1 MFHAWYKS
9 LNSPQYDLQ
18 SNGTKNDSLGSVG
31 LCNSMAKLGQKLQ
44 SNVNYNFPFSLFVEL
59 HAGNPH
65 SKNARLN
72 MLMGVYVVGPD
83 YCDADP
89 FMLLDGTVP
98 LNTTVRLFQI

>member
-1 MFHAWYKS
+1 M
-9 LNSPQYDLQ
+9 
-18 SNGTKNDSLGSVG
+18 
-31 LCNSMAKLGQKLQ
+31 
-44 SNVNYNFPFSLFVEL
+44 NYNFPFSLFVEL

-83 YCDADP
+83 YRDADP

-98 LNTTVRLFQI
+98 SNTTVPYCMRDDDYAGRIVPTTWH